1 MSTFTEEQITLI
13 QEYTQLLSSIQ
24 EGFEYIT
31 ASYSDYSKTEGDV
44 LLNDILQAFIQVIQA
59 NESLE
64 VLFKDDA
71 ELESAISSF
80 YEVTVAAEDLEGIFD
95 QSQSKQEVVQQKLAP
110 TYLAWYERV
119 QPVLLEKIQQ

>member
-1 MSTFTEEQITLI
+1 MKTFTEEQVTLI

-31 ASYSDYSKTEGDV
+31 KSYSDSSKTEGDV
-44 LLNDILQAFIQVIQA
+44 ILNDILQAFIQVIQA

-71 ELESAISSF
+71 ELQSAISSF

-95 QSQSKQEVVQQKLAP
+95 QSQAKQEVVQQKLAP
-110 TYLAWYERV
+110 TYRAWYERV